1 MFVIWLD
8 DLEMLGSE
16 AFGAREWRWYRTLAG
31 VHEEGR
37 GDLDA
42 ISELLAAEPDEV
54 HLLIAARECLP
65 LALTAPPMSSRNL
78 ELALPYLA
86 EEKIAV
92 SVDETHFVPS
102 QRIGEQLTAFGIS
115 KSLLTRLLASLS
127 DFSVTPVAAYSD
139 ASVIQLDAEALQIM
153 IDSRRVL
160 MRTPVLSLE
169 TDLTDLPELLPALVA
184 QASVEP
190 ADTTVKLFSSEE
202 AEDPGLTEALS
213 ELGLEAVS
221 LTRIRS
227 PLAQLASHGFSTA
240 TNLLVGTFA
249 PTSRSTGAS
258 PWRLPVALAASLL
271 ALLIASDL
279 AVGMIASNR
288 VAALQEASISELG
301 SSATADEVVRIV
313 NREQGGGEQDTSYF
327 IDLLSVLSALTR
339 DQGASVKSL
348 SYQRGSRALDVEVI
362 VADYDGLDVLTSQAQ
377 SSFLEADMLGATQT
391 EEGVRARLRLA
402 GRQP

>member
-8 DLEMLGSE
+8 DLETLGSD

-42 ISELLAAEPDEV
+42 ISELLSAEPDEV

-78 ELALPYLA
+78 DLALPYLA

-139 ASVIQLDAEALQIM
+139 ASVIQLDTEALKIM

-202 AEDPGLTEALS
+202 AEDPGLTKALS
-213 ELGLEAVS
+213 ELGLETVS
-221 LTRIRS
+221 LTKIRS

-240 TNLLVGTFA
+240 TNLLVGAFA
-249 PTSRSTGAS
+249 PTSSSTGAS
-258 PWRLPVALAASLL
+258 PWRLPAALAASFL

-301 SSATADEVVRIV
+301 SAATADEVVRIV

-339 DQGASVKSL
+339 EQGASVKSL